1 MASGSY
7 WQVYVQCPFYKQD
20 DGKGRL
26 DCEGVGNACSL
37 SQSFLSKDD
46 FQKWLQELCCQGYH
60 KCRLY
65 RIIMEK
71 YEE

>member
-20 DGKGRL
+20 DGKSKL

-37 SQSFLSKDD
+37 SQSFAFKNDLL
-46 FQKWLQELCCQGYH
+46 KWLQELCFQNYH
-60 KCRLY
+60 GCKLY
-65 RIIMEK
+65 RMIMEK